1 MVLARLAAVIENH
14 RYARLLVVGFPLGH
28 ALRVGVARLDEGEP
42 DAADEAFELV
52 GTVRRPVISRCRLTL
67 WSMKGSSMP
76 WDAPRALLSGFQVN
90 R

>member
-1 MVLARLAAVIENH
+1 MVLARLAAVVENH
-14 RYARLLVVGFPLGH
+14 GDASFSVIGFPLGQTFS
-28 ALRVGVARLDEGEP
+28 VGVARLDEGEP